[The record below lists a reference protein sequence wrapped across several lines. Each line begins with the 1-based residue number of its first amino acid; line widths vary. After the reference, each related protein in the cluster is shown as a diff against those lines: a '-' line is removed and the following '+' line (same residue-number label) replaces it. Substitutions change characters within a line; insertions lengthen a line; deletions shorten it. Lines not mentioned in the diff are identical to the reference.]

1 MDELTPNNIFILTML
16 KNKPAATASI
26 NGNSDNPGLFGEVNF
41 YETQFGGIIV
51 NAEIYGLPQS
61 SDFYGFHI
69 HENGDCTPPFDKTGG
84 HYNPDNLPHPFHAGD
99 MPPLLGNNNGYAWL
113 CFYDDRISIDKI
125 IGKSVIIHDMPDD
138 FSTQPSG
145 SSGDKIACGI
155 IKA

>member
-16 KNKPAATASI
+16 KNKPDATASI
-26 NGNSDNPGLFGEVNF
+26 NGSSDNPRLFGEVNF
-41 YETQFGGIIV
+41 YKTQFGGIIV

-69 HENGDCTPPFDKTGG
+69 HENGDCTPPFDKTGE

-99 MPPLLGNNNGYAWL
+99 MPPLLGSKGYAWL

-145 SSGDKIACGI
+145 SSGAKIACGI

>member
-16 KNKPAATASI
+16 KNKPDATASI
-26 NGNSDNPGLFGEVNF
+26 NGSSNNPGLFGEVNF
-41 YETQFGGIIV
+41 YKTQFGGIIV

-69 HENGDCTPPFDKTGG
+69 HENGDCTPPFDKTGE

-99 MPPLLGNNNGYAWL
+99 MPPLLGSKGYAWL

-145 SSGDKIACGI
+145 SSGAKIACGI